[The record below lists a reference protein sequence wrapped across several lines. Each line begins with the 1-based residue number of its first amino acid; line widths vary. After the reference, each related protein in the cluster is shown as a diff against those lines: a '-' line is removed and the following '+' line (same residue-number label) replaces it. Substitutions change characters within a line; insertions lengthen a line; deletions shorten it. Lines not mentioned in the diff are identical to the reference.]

1 MLGEQI
7 KNLRLSNNYPQAKL
21 AKMLNIS
28 RQAMGHYESG
38 YNDVPTDILK
48 KICVIFDVT
57 ADELL
62 EIETSEQREIILK
75 EIEQEQ

>member
-7 KNLRLSNNYPQAKL
+7 KNLRLSNNCPQEKL
-21 AKMLNIS
+21 EKMLNIS

>member
-7 KNLRLSNNYPQAKL
+7 KNLRLSNNCPQAKL